1 MAANRISHLASP
13 LSHAPAPKSH
23 PQPPLA
29 NVPPGFVV
37 CPPHVALAN
46 SWQAEIYRLAYER
59 AQAQTQLPRFHR
71 LLFSVWN

>member
-1 MAANRISHLASP
+1 MAANRISHLAKP
-13 LSHAPAPKSH
+13 VQKTSH

-46 SWQAEIYRLAYER
+46 SWQQEVYRLAYER
-59 AQAQTQLPRFHR
+59 AQAQVQLPRFHR